1 MEDMKVRKLREK
13 LGISDTD
20 QKEAAGKA
28 IGPNLRA
35 KISGYTSAGGNFVSA
50 PPADDAVAAG
60 SHAVA
65 GGNFV
70 SAPPAPDA
78 SAVGTHAVAGGNF
91 VSAPPAPDGSVA
103 GTRLS

>member
-13 LGISDTD
+13 LGISDSD

-35 KISGYTSAGGNFVSA
+35 KISSYSGAGGNFVSAPPMDDTLAAGSRAVAGGNFVSA
-50 PPADDAVAAG
+50 PPAPDAVAAG
-60 SHAVA
+60 PQAVA

-78 SAVGTHAVAGGNF
+78 SVAE
-91 VSAPPAPDGSVA
+91 
-103 GTRLS
+103 TRLS

>member
-13 LGISDTD
+13 LGISDRD
-20 QKEAAGKA
+20 QKEAADKA

-35 KISGYTSAGGNFVSA
+35 KISGYSGAGGNFVSA
-50 PPADDAVAAG
+50 PPADDAMTAGSHATAGGNFVSAPPVDDAVAAG
-60 SHAVA
+60 RQAVA

-78 SAVGTHAVAGGNF
+78 SVAE
-91 VSAPPAPDGSVA
+91 
-103 GTRLS
+103 TRLS

>member
-1 MEDMKVRKLREK
+1 MEDMKVQKLREK
-13 LGISDTD
+13 LGISARD

-28 IGPNLRA
+28 IGSNLRA
-35 KISGYTSAGGNFVSA
+35 KISGYSVAGGNFVSA
-50 PPADDAVAAG
+50 PPADDAATAG

-78 SAVGTHAVAGGNF
+78 ATAGSHAMAGGNF
-91 VSAPPAPDGSVA
+91 VSAPPAPDASMA

>member
-13 LGISDTD
+13 LGISAND

-28 IGPNLRA
+28 MGPNLRT
-35 KISGYTSAGGNFVSA
+35 KISSYSGAGGNFVSA
-50 PPADDAVAAG
+50 PPVDDAVMAGSRATAGGNFVSAPPVDDAVAVG
-60 SHAVA
+60 LQAVA

-78 SAVGTHAVAGGNF
+78 
-91 VSAPPAPDGSVA
+91 
-103 GTRLS
+103 

>member
-13 LGISDTD
+13 LGISAND

-28 IGPNLRA
+28 IGPNLRT
-35 KISGYTSAGGNFVSA
+35 KISSYSGQAAISFLRHPWTMPWRREVVRQQAATSFLRHR
-50 PPADDAVAAG
+50 PTDASV
-60 SHAVA
+60 AVA

-78 SAVGTHAVAGGNF
+78 
-91 VSAPPAPDGSVA
+91 
-103 GTRLS
+103 